1 MSDEPG
7 KRGGHVDY
15 SAFWGKGIYSS
26 SLELELLLLL
36 QPFQPCLCLCL
47 NIFLAL
53 SGLTFL
59 SKAAPARAPAPTANP
74 LPRLPL
80 IGIGRLDL
88 CLGYPPWDIPCLRR
102 EPPAKAAAP
111 AANPAPKPVPIPS
124 PECCL
129 CGSPGCGTKCVPT
142 ACPGYAA
149 PGGGY

>member
-1 MSDEPG
+1 MWIS
-7 KRGGHVDY
+7 RH
-15 SAFWGKGIYSS
+15 FWGKGIYSS

-36 QPFQPCLCLCL
+36 QPFHPCLCLCL
-47 NIFLAL
+47 NIFLGL
-53 SGLTFL
+53 RGLTFL

-88 CLGYPPWDIPCLRR
+88 CLGYPPWD
-102 EPPAKAAAP
+102 
-111 AANPAPKPVPIPS
+111 
-124 PECCL
+124 
-129 CGSPGCGTKCVPT
+129 TKCVPT